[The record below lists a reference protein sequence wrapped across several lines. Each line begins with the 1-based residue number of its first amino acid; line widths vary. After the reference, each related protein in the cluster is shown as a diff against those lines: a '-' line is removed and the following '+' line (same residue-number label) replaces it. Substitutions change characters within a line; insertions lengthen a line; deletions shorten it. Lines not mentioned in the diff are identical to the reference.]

1 MSNPS
6 FLPPPPTLP
15 PAIAAAA
22 AAKQEELSRLALRL
36 PEIQSHQPPPPPH
49 PSLNFPPKASPL
61 RGNSSDTP
69 ASERRVAPHL
79 NHEDDDHV
87 DVEQCSDGEDG
98 QTDKSGRSGQA
109 DKADN
114 GGGGGGGTGEGNKK
128 GKKRKEEKARA
139 MKPKCNCPELMGVDC
154 YLETKELWDKF
165 NELGTEMII
174 TKTGR

>member
-98 QTDKSGRSGQA
+98 QGSKDSGRSGQA
-109 DKADN
+109 DKAEN
-114 GGGGGGGTGEGNKK
+114 GEGSGMKK
-128 GKKRKEEKARA
+128 KKRKEEKVRV

-154 YLETKELWDKF
+154 FLETKELWDKF
-165 NELGTEMII
+165 NELRTEMII

>member
-36 PEIQSHQPPPPPH
+36 PEMQSPHQPPH
-49 PSLNFPPKASPL
+49 PSLNFPPKASPPK
-61 RGNSSDTP
+61 SDPP
-69 ASERRVAPHL
+69 AAATVERRVAPHL

-87 DVEQCSDGEDG
+87 DVEQCSDGEDQGG
-98 QTDKSGRSGQA
+98 QGDKSGRSGQA
-109 DKADN
+109 DKTDN
-114 GGGGGGGTGEGNKK
+114 EEGGTGGGNKK
-128 GKKRKEEKARA
+128 KKRKEEKVRV

-154 YLETKELWDKF
+154 FLETKELWDKF

>member
-36 PEIQSHQPPPPPH
+36 PEIQSHQPPPPPPH

-87 DVEQCSDGEDG
+87 DVEQCSDGEDNGG
-98 QTDKSGRSGQA
+98 QGEKSGRSGQA
-109 DKADN
+109 DKTDEN
-114 GGGGGGGTGEGNKK
+114 EGSTGGNKK
-128 GKKRKEEKARA
+128 KKRKEEKVRV

-154 YLETKELWDKF
+154 FLETKELWDKF

>member
-36 PEIQSHQPPPPPH
+36 PELQQSHQPH
-49 PSLNFPPKASPL
+49 PSLNFPPKASPPK
-61 RGNSSDTP
+61 SDPP
-69 ASERRVAPHL
+69 AAAVERRVAPHL

-87 DVEQCSDGEDG
+87 DVEQCSDGEDQGG
-98 QTDKSGRSGQA
+98 QGDKSGRSGQA
-109 DKADN
+109 DKTEN
-114 GGGGGGGTGEGNKK
+114 EEGSTGNKK
-128 GKKRKEEKARA
+128 KKRKEEKVRV

-154 YLETKELWDKF
+154 FLETKELWDKF

>member
-36 PEIQSHQPPPPPH
+36 PEMQHSHQPPH
-49 PSLNFPPKASPL
+49 PSLNFPPKASPPK
-61 RGNSSDTP
+61 SDPP
-69 ASERRVAPHL
+69 AAAVERRVAPHL

-87 DVEQCSDGEDG
+87 DVEQCSDGEDNGG
-98 QTDKSGRSGQA
+98 QGDKSGRSGQA
-109 DKADN
+109 DKTEN
-114 GGGGGGGTGEGNKK
+114 ENEGSTGGGNKK
-128 GKKRKEEKARA
+128 KKRKEEKVRV

-154 YLETKELWDKF
+154 FLETKELWDKF